1 MVGDKMEAK
10 IYKKPKY
17 VSPKTKKSLKN
28 TFWTLL
34 FPVIGFLFLLGGSL
48 ASGNSADPVVFKNMV
63 ISVVT
68 ILIACFA
75 LNTNLNSGR
84 MDFSLGAVGILA
96 TVIAWNMLPDKMM
109 PNFALAFLGLSLLL
123 GVILGFISGLIFIT
137 LKIPAIVVSL
147 GVCLIYE
154 GAAYVIT
161 AGKGSVD
168 IPGSIAPDLYPL
180 ITSPVFIIMTILVVS
195 IVMII
200 ALKYSAFGHDK
211 LSLLY
216 GQKVSVDTGVNE
228 IKNAL
233 ICYALA
239 GALIALYTYILSINQ
254 SKITVQTNLGSAMSV
269 MANFLPIFLGG
280 LIAKHSNE
288 VVGLFLGVV
297 SVVMFKQGLTR
308 FGVSDS
314 TISLITS
321 FLIFIILTYMVNW
334 TNWVRIIKNKIKNY
348 KLQYYEGNNK
358 K

>member
-1 MVGDKMEAK
+1 MEAK

-17 VSPKTKKSLKN
+17 ISPKARKLLKN
-28 TFWTLL
+28 LFWTVL
-34 FPVIGFLFLLGGSL
+34 FPIIGFIFLFSGSL
-48 ASGNSADPVVFKNMV
+48 ASGQFGNAVVMQNIIITMV
-63 ISVVT
+63 TV
-68 ILIACFA
+68 LIACFA

-96 TVIAWNMLPDKMM
+96 CVMAWNTLPNKMI
-109 PNFALAFLGLSLLL
+109 PSFALAFLALAILFGIVLGLL
-123 GVILGFISGLIFIT
+123 SGLIFVT

-161 AGKGSVD
+161 MGKGSID
-168 IPGSIAPDLYPL
+168 IPGNIAPDLYPM
-180 ITSPVFIIMTILVVS
+180 ITNPIFIIVIVLVVS
-195 IVMII
+195 IFMLL
-200 ALKYSAFGHDK
+200 ALKYSKFGHDK

-239 GALIALYTYILSINQ
+239 GALIAIYTYIFSINQ
-254 SKITVQTNLGSAMSV
+254 SKIQVSTNLGSAMSV

-288 VVGLFLGVV
+288 VIGLILGVI
-297 SVVMFKQGLTR
+297 SVTLFKEGLTR
-308 FGVSDS
+308 FGVDDS

-321 FLIFIILTYMVNW
+321 FLIFVILTYMVNW

-348 KLQYYEGNNK
+348 KLSYYEGKANK
-358 K
+358 